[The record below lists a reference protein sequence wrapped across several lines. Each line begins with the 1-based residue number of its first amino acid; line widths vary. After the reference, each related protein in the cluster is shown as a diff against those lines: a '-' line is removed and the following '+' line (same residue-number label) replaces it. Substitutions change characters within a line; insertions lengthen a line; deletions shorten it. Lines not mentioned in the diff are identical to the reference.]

1 MEGAIMIIIS
11 LFIGL
16 ILGLLGIVVSV
27 ADKIFTALIGCSAV
41 SIVSALSILCVEI
54 ILIKEAIL

>member
-1 MEGAIMIIIS
+1 MEGAIMIIIP

-27 ADKIFTALIGCSAV
+27 ADKIFTHL
-41 SIVSALSILCVEI
+41 
-54 ILIKEAIL
+54 